1 MIEKSIAVLPFL
13 NISAEPDNEYFS
25 DGITEEIINAL
36 TKIAGLNVTARTSSF
51 VFKNKNL
58 DIRSIGNKLGV
69 ATILEGSVRKA
80 KNRVRITAQLVKT
93 DGGFHLWSKKFDRE
107 LEDIFEL
114 QDEISLLIADQ
125 IRENFGHL
133 VMSDQLVSSPEI
145 SIKAYELYLRGKHY
159 THKFSKNEI
168 LKGIEILE
176 KVIQLQPDFALA
188 YANIH
193 YAYNM
198 LAAAGLLPA
207 ENALKKG
214 IIYLNKA
221 IELDKDLPE
230 CHHSLGW
237 HSLNKNW
244 DFISAVKHLNKAL
257 ELRPGYADAHQ
268 KMFIT
273 LALEGKKEDSYA
285 HISKALK
292 LDPLS
297 VLNNYFYGYYFYLNE
312 NYDEANLHFKKCF
325 EIGPKFLFSY
335 PMYGLSLIAQGQ
347 AEFLL
352 EEEKRIVSDKKT
364 IESFLLKALAYSAL
378 KDTSNTEKYLKQ
390 LQIKLKGEERDHAR
404 FFLIHIYNI
413 LEQYDNALALID
425 EGVLNK
431 EPLMTLLKEDPL
443 LKSLHRFER
452 FQKAMQKIY
461 ALSSSAI
468 QKKKPLE
475 PESLIGSEYAEYKI
489 NLEKLLKE
497 KHIYLDATLSL
508 RSLSKQLGVHPN
520 KLSWFLNEHFNKNFN
535 EYINTFRIEAFKNKA
550 LDSANENITL
560 LGLAYDS
567 GFNSKTVFNTFF
579 KKSVG
584 LSPREWLKSAKK

>member
-145 SIKAYELYLRGKHY
+145 NIKGYELYLKGKHY
-159 THKFSKNEI
+159 THKFSKDEI
-168 LKGIEILE
+168 LKGIQILE
-176 KVIQLQPDFALA
+176 KVIKLQPDFALA

-198 LAAAGLLPA
+198 LAAAGLSPA
-207 ENALKKG
+207 KEALEKG
-214 IIYLNKA
+214 ITYLNKA
-221 IELDKDLPE
+221 IVLDNNLPE

-244 DFISAVKHLNKAL
+244 DFISAKKHLNKAL

-268 KMFIT
+268 KLFIT
-273 LALEGKKEDSYA
+273 LVLEGKKETA
-285 HISKALK
+285 FEHISTALK

-297 VLNNYFYGYYFYLNE
+297 VLNNYFYGYYFYLNK
-312 NYDEANLHFKKCF
+312 NYDEANLYFKKCF
-325 EIGPKFLFSY
+325 EIEPKFLFSY
-335 PMYGLSLIAQGQ
+335 PMYGLSLIAQGK
-347 AEFLL
+347 AEFLID
-352 EEEKRIVSDKKT
+352 EEKRIISDKT
-364 IESFLLKALAYSAL
+364 SIESLMLKTLAYSSL
-378 KDTSNTEKYLKQ
+378 KDTFKATKHLKQ
-390 LQIKLKGEERDHAR
+390 LEGKLEGEERDHTR

-413 LEQYDNALALID
+413 LEEYDKTFDLID
-425 EGVLNK
+425 EGIVNQ
-431 EPLMTLLKEDPL
+431 EPLMTLLREDPL
-443 LKSLHRFER
+443 LKPFHSFER
-452 FQKAMQKIY
+452 FQKAIQKVY
-461 ALSSSAI
+461 ALSDNTAI
-468 QKKKPLE
+468 TKQPLE
-475 PESLIGSEYAEYKI
+475 SQPLIGSEYAKYRE
-489 NLEKLLKE
+489 NLEELLTKE
-497 KHIYLDATLSL
+497 QIYLDSGLSL
-508 RSLSKQLGVHPN
+508 RSLSKHLGVHPN

-550 LDSANENITL
+550 LDPANENITL

-584 LSPREWLKSAKK
+584 LSPREWLKSVKK